1 MLSEI
6 KKPKVLV
13 SRRINKEMN
22 NILPFA
28 KTKVPFILQRE
39 KRDSIIRASTSV
51 ICRTVT
57 CHDNHGNP
65 VEDNNVDRSND

>member
-1 MLSEI
+1 
-6 KKPKVLV
+6 
-13 SRRINKEMN
+13 MN